1 MLLREIAMFE
11 LDGSIVTDIANE
23 FEIGYKD
30 RSGSGSGSGRT
41 ERPSTIEPKHKG
53 RIEKFILDD
62 STVTEPELRDLITGS
77 SKTEIA
83 AMVSKVQMNAALIRR
98 EFIVQANAK
107 KPIMEVLKL
116 RSLASTT
123 AFNTKIE
130 AGYTT
135 SYPALEAK
143 IIHRL
148 TARSGDIIL
157 LNLLDPATALN
168 SVFNSVRAVSEK
180 ATAELASIPDKTKI
194 PDLTAATQPSYSDM
208 VEFMFVY
215 ITIEKRCEAIQHSLA
230 ALVTTP

>member
-23 FEIGYKD
+23 IEIGYKGQ
-30 RSGSGSGSGRT
+30 SGSERG
-41 ERPSTIEPKHKG
+41 ERPSHIDPKHKD
-53 RIEKFILDD
+53 RIKKFILED
-62 STVTEPELRDLITGS
+62 STVTEPELKDLITAS
-77 SKTEIA
+77 TKTEIA

-98 EFIVQANAK
+98 EFIVQANAE

-116 RSLASTT
+116 RSLASAA
-123 AFNTKIE
+123 AFNTKME
-130 AGYTT
+130 TGYTT
-135 SYPALEAK
+135 TYPTLETK

-157 LNLLDPATALN
+157 LNLLDPATAMN
-168 SVFNSVRAVSEK
+168 SVFNSVRAVSDK
-180 ATAELASIPDKTKI
+180 AATELASVPDKTKI
-194 PDLTAATQPSYSDM
+194 TDLTAATLPSYSDI

-230 ALVTTP
+230 TLGSTT